1 MTASQQ
7 IKRSARIDFIL
18 LNERPLRHLVIAH
31 DQTYVPPHLSTSRC
45 KSRQPYPP

>member
-18 LNERPLRHLVIAH
+18 LNERPLRRLDEPGIFA
-31 DQTYVPPHLSTSRC
+31 QPHLSTSRC